1 MCTVIFFFFQFP
13 VIYVV
18 YWNRDL
24 WCIGISLS
32 KRDKCDTFPP
42 KSANILFHSMQQML
56 VSEETPEKNDV
67 LHNVAIVSM
76 LPHMLSGMQYYRSA
90 KILPVAVSCLIPKR
104 PFRIP
109 YCLCFIICAQKSW
122 FGFCLM
128 DAKFSK
134 AIVVSVVCFILST
147 ILLVYF
153 AVCSFFFRLC
163 FCWFALEELRP
174 NPKNATYIGKVLS

>member
-1 MCTVIFFFFQFP
+1 MVHWDFP
-13 VIYVV
+13 FKEGQMWYFSTQ
-18 YWNRDL
+18 
-24 WCIGISLS
+24 ISKHFIS
-32 KRDKCDTFPP
+32 
-42 KSANILFHSMQQML
+42 FHATN
-56 VSEETPEKNDV
+56 VGFGGDARKNDV

-90 KILPVAVSCLIPKR
+90 KILPVAVSCLMPKR

-109 YCLCFIICAQKSW
+109 YCLCFIICAQNSW

-134 AIVVSVVCFILST
+134 TILVSVVCFILST

-174 NPKNATYIGKVLS
+174 NPKNATYIGKVLN